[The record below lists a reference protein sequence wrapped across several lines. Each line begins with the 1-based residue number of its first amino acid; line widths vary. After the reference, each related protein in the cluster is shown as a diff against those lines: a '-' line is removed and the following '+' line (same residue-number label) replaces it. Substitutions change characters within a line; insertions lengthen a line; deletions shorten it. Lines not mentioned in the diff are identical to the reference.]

1 MHRIRA
7 DLVVSSILGLL
18 CFMFFAR
25 LFYPEPQLLVT
36 PDYGRS
42 DAWHF
47 SFSTKFALGEALS
60 QNTLPLW
67 RSDIGDGFPLFA
79 EGQTGAL
86 YLPNLLLFRFLPAV
100 TAYNIAL
107 VGAVFMLGLGTYW
120 LCRILKNSPL
130 ASGFVGLTVMF
141 SGLTMTQ
148 LPHITLLQGMSML
161 PFVVSLSI
169 LVVTRG
175 PYPFMGFLVFALSQ
189 QIMAGF
195 PQATFLTCIV
205 SALFVAWHSYQTKN
219 IAGSL
224 YVVLAM
230 MLGLAGGA
238 VQILP
243 SWEFLKSSTDP
254 KGFTPAM
261 SSMYS
266 MPFTHLLS
274 FFNPFALGN
283 PKMGTYPPFYAFDGS
298 IFWENTPY
306 VGLLPLILLAI
317 SIRFIK
323 KSRILLLYWAIALG
337 SLILAGG
344 KYAPTYILFSAW
356 PLTLFRV
363 PSRFL
368 WITILSIALIGGH
381 VIDRVVRHNKA
392 HWITLIL
399 SVGVLIHGI
408 SLERT
413 WWSYHLIEPARL
425 WLAPP
430 AIARQIPAGR
440 IFTVGHGA
448 LYNLAVTKKGWENG
462 EPYRNLRQG
471 MIPNSNM
478 LWHVPQHSIY
488 AGRYLR
494 RPAITDT
501 LMTDSMSADQY
512 IATVSGTKF
521 FDMFSIKNILSFVPL
536 NAPEFIREK
545 TISKEG
551 DAELFLF
558 SNPNALPRAY
568 FSLEATSAATLNE
581 AVSTL
586 ISPGFKPGTTVLL
599 ERHDITKQKQLSAFL
614 SPTSS
619 SPRTKTGEIT
629 WEQDSHTAIRLSVV
643 SDQDAL
649 LVLTD
654 TYYPGWVAHIN
665 GHPTPI
671 MAANLSQRAVVV
683 PAGKHIVTFA
693 YRPLSLMWGTVIT
706 CAAFLITTILM
717 IVLKIS
723 ANSRT
728 GKTALR
734 HVFDHPG
741 TRRR

>member
-18 CFMFFAR
+18 CFIFFAR
-25 LFYPEPQLLVT
+25 LFFPEPQLLVT

-86 YLPNLLLFRFLPAV
+86 FLPNLLLFRFLPAV

-107 VGAVFMLGLGTYW
+107 VSAVLMFGLGTYW
-120 LCRILKNSPL
+120 WCRILKNSPL
-130 ASGFVGLTVMF
+130 ASGFVGVTVMF

-161 PFVVSLSI
+161 PFVVSFSI
-169 LVVTRG
+169 LIVTRG
-175 PYPFMGFLVFALSQ
+175 PYPFVGFLVFALSQ
-189 QIMAGF
+189 QITAGF
-195 PQATFLTCIV
+195 PQATFLTGIV
-205 SALFVAWHSYQTKN
+205 SVLFVAWYAYQTKN
-219 IAGSL
+219 ITRSL
-224 YVVLAM
+224 YVILGMA
-230 MLGLAGGA
+230 LGLAGGA

-254 KGFTPAM
+254 AGFTPAT

-266 MPFTHLLS
+266 MPLAHLLS

-283 PKMGTYPPFYAFDGS
+283 PGIGTYPPFYAFDGS

-323 KSRILLLYWAIALG
+323 KSPILVLFWAIILG

-344 KYAPTYILFSAW
+344 KYAPTYILFSVW

-368 WITILSIALIGGH
+368 WITILSITLTGGH

-392 HWITLIL
+392 HWITLLL
-399 SVGVLIHGI
+399 SMGVLMHGI

-430 AIARQIPAGR
+430 EIARQIPTGR

-448 LYNLAVTKKGWENG
+448 LYNLAVTKQGWENG

-494 RPAITDT
+494 RPAITDS
-501 LMTDSMSADQY
+501 LMTDSMSTDQHV
-512 IATVSGTKF
+512 ATVSATKF
-521 FDMFSIKNILSFVPL
+521 FDMFSIKHILSFVPL
-536 NAPEFIREK
+536 DAPEFIRER
-545 TISKEG
+545 TISTEG
-551 DAELFLF
+551 DTELFLF

-568 FSLEATSAATLNE
+568 LTFEATSAATLNE

-586 ISPGFKPGTTVLL
+586 VSPGFKPETTTLL
-599 ERHDITKQKQLSAFL
+599 EQHDIVKQKQVSPLLS
-614 SPTSS
+614 SVS
-619 SPRTKTGEIT
+619 SPKTKTGEIT

-654 TYYPGWVAHIN
+654 TYYPGWVAHID
-665 GHPTPI
+665 GRPTSI

-683 PAGKHIVTFA
+683 PTGKHTVTFA
-693 YRPLSLMWGTVIT
+693 YRPRSLMWGTVIT
-706 CAAFLITTILM
+706 SAAFFITVILM
-717 IVLKIS
+717 IVLRIS

-728 GKTALR
+728 GKTALWR
-734 HVFDHPG
+734 VVDRPG
-741 TRRR
+741 IRRT